1 MAQAARRVVRAMPQ
15 IAVVQLDDTPQQKKK
30 KVAAYAR
37 VSTEKEEQE
46 DSFER
51 QVDHYTRLISGNPEW
66 DLVGIYADPGIT
78 GTKAEKR
85 PDFLRMIE
93 DCRAGKIEKIM
104 VKSVSRFARNT
115 VDALNYIRELRD
127 MNVSVQFESE
137 NIDTLTPGGEV
148 LLTILA
154 AMAEQESRTMSNN
167 IKWAYQKKFEKGE
180 VTLNTGLMLG
190 YTKVGKDEDGRAV
203 YEIVEEEAE
212 IIRRI
217 YREYL
222 NGYTVT
228 QIMRGLEADGVKTKR
243 GSEKWHHNAIT
254 GILSNEKY
262 TGNAYLGKT
271 YKPDVLSKKR
281 YRNDGEKAPMYYAEN
296 SHPAIIST
304 ELFNMVKLE
313 MERRKD
319 EKNRAVGNSRYTSKY
334 PMSGL
339 LICGTCGSRLRRH
352 VRRVGSG
359 KMVPSWGCA
368 NRIVNGRAV
377 CDSHHINEDVLYATY
392 HAAIEAMI
400 EDAGAILNEIKM
412 ETAAEMQ
419 PSNKAALDEVEQQII
434 ALQERVL
441 DLHKQKRSIGISDA
455 YYNAQV
461 DEYTQQLGAL
471 EARQQALQNAET
483 RYATVRMWLDDFRKH
498 LQDGDATDDRDG
510 RIMKT
515 LVETI
520 IVYDDH
526 IEVRFKCGATVEQ
539 KYVA

>member
-1 MAQAARRVVRAMPQ
+1 MF
-15 IAVVQLDDTPQQKKK
+15 T
-30 KVAAYAR
+30 
-37 VSTEKEEQE
+37 
-46 DSFER
+46 
-51 QVDHYTRLISGNPEW
+51 
-66 DLVGIYADPGIT
+66 
-78 GTKAEKR
+78 
-85 PDFLRMIE
+85 
-93 DCRAGKIEKIM
+93 
-104 VKSVSRFARNT
+104 
-115 VDALNYIRELRD
+115 
-127 MNVSVQFESE
+127 
-137 NIDTLTPGGEV
+137 
-148 LLTILA
+148 
-154 AMAEQESRTMSNN
+154 
-167 IKWAYQKKFEKGE
+167 
-180 VTLNTGLMLG
+180 
-190 YTKVGKDEDGRAV
+190 
-203 YEIVEEEAE
+203 
-212 IIRRI
+212 
-217 YREYL
+217 
-222 NGYTVT
+222 
-228 QIMRGLEADGVKTKR
+228 EADL
-243 GSEKWHHNAIT
+243 E
-254 GILSNEKY
+254 
-262 TGNAYLGKT
+262 NAYLGKT

-304 ELFNMVKLE
+304 EIFNMVKLE

-392 HAAIEAMI
+392 HAAIKAMI
-400 EDAGAILNEIKM
+400 EDAGAILNEIQT